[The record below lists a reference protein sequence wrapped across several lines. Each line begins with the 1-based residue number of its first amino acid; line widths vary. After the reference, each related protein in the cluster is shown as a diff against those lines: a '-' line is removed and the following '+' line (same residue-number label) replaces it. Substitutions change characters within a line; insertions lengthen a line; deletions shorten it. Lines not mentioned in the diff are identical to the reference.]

1 MGEWIRV
8 MVDGQEHLIAR
19 AQVVEVVFATEPA
32 TAPDDSGGS
41 YPVEGPGQPVARIV
55 TTATEG
61 GRPHVVEVR
70 GAAADRLHA
79 ELHPPPP
86 GIGFAFGGRAGKE

>member
-1 MGEWIRV
+1 MGEWIRIT
-8 MVDGQEHLIAR
+8 VDGQEQLIAR
-19 AQVVEVVFATEPA
+19 AQVVEVVFSTEPT
-32 TAPDDSGGS
+32 TAHDNS
-41 YPVEGPGQPVARIV
+41 GQPVARIV
-55 TTATEG
+55 TTAMG
-61 GRPHVVEVR
+61 GSRPHVVEVR

>member
-8 MVDGQEHLIAR
+8 TVAGQEHLIAR

-32 TAPDDSGGS
+32 TEHDDG
-41 YPVEGPGQPVARIV
+41 GQPVARII
-55 TTATEG
+55 TTATDG

-70 GAAADRLHA
+70 GAEADRLRA

-86 GIGFAFGGRAGKE
+86 GIGFAFGGRTGKE